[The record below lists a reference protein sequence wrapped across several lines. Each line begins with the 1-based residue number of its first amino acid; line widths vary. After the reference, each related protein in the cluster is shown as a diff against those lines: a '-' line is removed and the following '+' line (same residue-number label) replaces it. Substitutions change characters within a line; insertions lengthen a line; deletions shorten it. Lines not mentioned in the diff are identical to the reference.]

1 LKSSY
6 KFIINKIVIHSLN
19 FKKKMFFILR
29 KSRKFFNLKL
39 IEVES
44 FLIIV
49 IINL

>member
-1 LKSSY
+1 ML
-6 KFIINKIVIHSLN
+6 SLN
-19 FKKKMFFILR
+19 FKKNKFFILR